1 MNFRENRFKT
11 AVDDGVAAAYQWGG
25 GGDLFVNHKLLGN
38 KKLEKAFKDK
48 ANGLLKTVLDG
59 AEAYLKNPN
68 IKDTM
73 RNYINALLN
82 TKRQCVAQSYDGD
95 FTEVTIIHEMGH
107 ALHDKIFWKYGKTT
121 KNPNGIDFAESMSK
135 YGGNISGYAIS
146 NHREYIA
153 ESFAAY
159 YCGEADK
166 LDPEIVKMF
175 EGAKKKK

>member
-1 MNFRENRFKT
+1 MNFREKKWKF
-11 AVDDGVAAAYQWGG
+11 AIEDGTAAAYGWGNG
-25 GGDLFVNHKLLGN
+25 GNLYINQKLLGN
-38 KKLEKAFKDK
+38 KKLEKAFTDR
-48 ANGLLKTVLDG
+48 ANELLNTVING
-59 AEAYLKNPN
+59 ADAYLSRPN
-68 IKDTM
+68 LKDVQ
-73 RNYINALLN
+73 RNYITALLN
-82 TKRQCVAQSYDGD
+82 TKRQCVAQTAAD
-95 FTEVTIIHEMGH
+95 FTEATVIHEMGH
-107 ALHDKIFWKYGKTT
+107 ALHDKLFWKFGKTT

-146 NHREYIA
+146 NTHEYIA